1 MHKLTLSLLFS
12 IAFFVLAPDFVA
24 AQNDDEAKKE
34 LRGLLAQIGL
44 GIAYPQYPSWVES
57 ELTYLDSIP
66 GVDRT
71 KLSLDLELGFPIEW
85 NLYIMAGIIGSA
97 DRITGPGGWMQINLY
112 LYALGLRGYL
122 GGLYAEALA
131 GSSSAVI
138 DTSWGSYASSTSSF
152 GYGGTLGYDFF
163 PKHRGVSL
171 SLEARYNV
179 FNIEGTAVGDFMFLL
194 NLLYK

>member
-1 MHKLTLSLLFS
+1 MQK
-12 IAFFVLAPDFVA
+12 FVA
-24 AQNDDEAKKE
+24 AMVFIVSFFVMAPDLAFSQDNADDTR
-34 LRGLLAQIGL
+34 RGLLAQIGL
-44 GIAYPQYPSWVES
+44 GPAYPQYPSDIES

-66 GVDRT
+66 GIDRT
-71 KLSLDLELGFPIEW
+71 KLSLDLELGFPIER
-85 NLYIMAGIIGSA
+85 NLYIMAGIMGSA
-97 DRITGPGGWMQINLY
+97 DRLEGPGGWMQINLY

-131 GSSSAVI
+131 GSSKAVI

-152 GYGGTLGYDFF
+152 GYGGALGYDFF
-163 PKHRGVSL
+163 PKHHGVSL

-179 FNIEGTAVGDFMFLL
+179 FNIEGTEVGDFMFLL